1 MDWNNYDHFYCN
13 EYNENYNMYLE
24 DSLEKDKV
32 YNKNI
37 QSYELYN
44 MHNEDERYH
53 TLKKEIIIRLP
64 YTIKNRDTFEIYI
77 CKQFNKY
84 HLKVNATYSI
94 KSCSICGNDYNCSD
108 EYCRGGIIYDEY
120 EETQIIFTDI
130 LPLVYSIIIDT
141 IKNTFINFTYKNYK
155 NILTEINNTYYN
167 ILIKLLKK
175 LNNKLNYNTIR
186 YICDLIY

>member
-1 MDWNNYDHFYCN
+1 MNWNDY
-13 EYNENYNMYLE
+13 YNTDLE

-32 YNKNI
+32 YNKNM

-53 TLKKEIIIRLP
+53 TLKKEIIIREP
-64 YTIKNRDTFEIYI
+64 YKIKNRDTFKIYM

-84 HLKVNATYSI
+84 HLKVNIIYTI
-94 KSCSICGNDYNCSD
+94 KSCSVCGEDYNCN
-108 EYCRGGIIYDEY
+108 EYCRGGIEYDEY
-120 EETQIIFTDI
+120 EATHIIYTDI

-155 NILTEINNTYYN
+155 NILTEINNTYYV
-167 ILIKLLKK
+167 ILISLLKK
-175 LNNKLNYNTIR
+175 LNTKLNYDTIR

>member
-44 MHNEDERYH
+44 MHNEDERYY

-77 CKQFNKY
+77 CKQFNK
-84 HLKVNATYSI
+84 
-94 KSCSICGNDYNCSD
+94 
-108 EYCRGGIIYDEY
+108 
-120 EETQIIFTDI
+120 
-130 LPLVYSIIIDT
+130 
-141 IKNTFINFTYKNYK
+141 
-155 NILTEINNTYYN
+155 
-167 ILIKLLKK
+167 
-175 LNNKLNYNTIR
+175 
-186 YICDLIY
+186 